1 MATQKDVAKRAG
13 VSFITVSRVVNG
25 LNNVKEETR
34 RRVEQ
39 AIWEL
44 KYYPNALGRALN
56 SGRVGTIGVVTPIRM
71 HTDFGADYYLISI
84 LNGIEH
90 WCRKNASD
98 LIISTQAS
106 QDENPDLLNLYHKR
120 KVDGIVFV
128 GFQRVPSSV
137 INEIHG
143 ERIPSVIIAD
153 RPSFDDLPW
162 IDTDNINAGSQA
174 LEQLLNHGCQRVG
187 VVLHDINV
195 MENLNIWDRWLGIKE
210 TIQNRNLKWS
220 EEWKIDVPDL
230 TLDSGAMAF
239 HAWKNLGSNRP
250 DGMICGNDHLAI
262 GFIRE
267 ALANGIRVPEDVKVI
282 GFDGI
287 PEGRWLI
294 PDLATMVQPLSD
306 MGYLAAEFLEAR
318 MTSNAHSTS
327 LTRIMP
333 LTFRNGKSIG

>member
-1 MATQKDVAKRAG
+1 MSTQKDVAKRAG

-56 SGRVGTIGVVTPIRM
+56 SGRVGTVGVVTPIRM

-128 GFQRVPSSV
+128 GFQRIPSSV

-143 ERIPSVIIAD
+143 ESIPSVIIAD

-162 IDTDNINAGSQA
+162 IDTDNVDAGRQA
-174 LEQLLNHGCQRVG
+174 VEQLLKYGCHRVG
-187 VVLHDINV
+187 AVLHDTNV
-195 MENLNIWDRWLGIKE
+195 MENLNIWDRWLGIYE
-210 TIQNRNLKWS
+210 AIQTRKLEWKD
-220 EEWKIDVPDL
+220 EWKISVSDL
-230 TLDSGAMAF
+230 TLDSGGKAF
-239 HAWKNLGSNRP
+239 HLWKSLGSNRP
-250 DGMICGNDHLAI
+250 DGVICGNDHLAI

-267 ALANGIRVPEDVKVI
+267 ATANGIKIPEDVKVI

-287 PEGRWLI
+287 PEGRWLT
-294 PDLATMVQPLSD
+294 PDLATFVQPLSD

-318 MTSNAHSTS
+318 LTSKSNSA
-327 LTRIMP
+327 P
-333 LTFRNGKSIG
+333 LTKIVPLSFRSGKSLG